1 MAGEHLREVLA
12 FLAVARERSFT
23 RAAAQMGVSQSA
35 LSHTVRNLEER
46 LGLRLLTRTTRS
58 VSPTEA
64 GQRLMQRVSARF
76 ETIDEELAFFENRCI
91 ASESRLR
98 ISAPEYAMK
107 TPLWPKL
114 VELQQQYPKLH
125 IEMRLASE
133 SRDGLPDGCDAMI
146 RCGDLVA
153 KNMKTVKISSEY
165 RMAIVAS
172 PGYLAGRK
180 VPMTPNDLAE
190 HQGINTRYH
199 PDGPME
205 SWTLAHRGQQ
215 RKISLEG
222 PWTFSST
229 SAVLE
234 AAIAGCGLA
243 YLPKPLAEEHLN
255 SVRLV
260 SLMGDWCDLI
270 PAFHLC
276 YSAQNQACAVVDL
289 IGAALAASIDD

>member
-23 RAAAQMGVSQSA
+23 RAAVQMGVSQSA

-64 GQRLMQRVSARF
+64 GQRLVQRIAARF
-76 ETIDEELAFFENRCI
+76 ETIDEELAFFENRST

-98 ISAPEYAMK
+98 ISAPEFAMN

-114 VELQQQYPKLH
+114 VALQHQYPKLH
-125 IEMRLASE
+125 IEMRLASN
-133 SRDGLPDGCDAMI
+133 SRDGLPDGYDAMI

-153 KNMKTVKISSEY
+153 KDMKTIKISSEY

-172 PGYLAGRK
+172 PGYLADRE
-180 VPMTPNDLAE
+180 VPMTPNDLAQ

-199 PDGPME
+199 PDGPVE
-205 SWTLAHRGQQ
+205 DWTLTRRGQQ
-215 RKISLEG
+215 RKISVEG
-222 PWTFSST
+222 PWTFDRA
-229 SAVLE
+229 SAVVE
-234 AAIAGCGLA
+234 AAIADCGLA
-243 YLPKPLAEEHLN
+243 YLPKPLVQEHLN
-255 SVRLV
+255 SARLV
-260 SLMGDWCDLI
+260 SLMGDWCAII

-276 YSAQNQACAVVDL
+276 YTAQNPACAAIEL
-289 IGAALAASIDD
+289 IGRALSVDIGD